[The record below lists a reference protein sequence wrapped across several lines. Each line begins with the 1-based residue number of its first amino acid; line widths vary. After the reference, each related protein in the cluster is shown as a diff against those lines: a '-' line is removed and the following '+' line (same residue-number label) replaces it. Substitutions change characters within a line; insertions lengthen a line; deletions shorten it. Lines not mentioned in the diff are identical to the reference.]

1 MTIADFFQSGF
12 VLHYINKNQLFVN
25 NGGLALTLFIASCVI
40 AAVAS
45 YFLGSLNFAIII
57 SGKTYKQDIR
67 NYGSKNA
74 GMTNMMRIYGRKAA
88 GLTLLGDA
96 LKAIIA
102 CLIGYALLGNLGAY
116 VAGTFSVI
124 GHMFPIYYK
133 FKGGKGVVTAA
144 VTMCMC
150 NPFVFVIIVIIY
162 AIVVGISRY
171 ISLGA
176 VMCMLVYPFVLAGV
190 DSWLLPAIQI
200 GDSDPVSGSPY
211 AIFALLI
218 AVLVIYKHK
227 ENIKRLRA
235 GTESKFVFKKSVK
248 ADKVIQNDKKNTDS
262 ESSDDE

>member
-12 VLHYINKNQLFVN
+12 VLHYINKNQLFAT
-25 NGGLALTLFIASCVI
+25 NGTLALTLFVVSCVV

-57 SGKTYKQDIR
+57 SGRTYKQDIR
-67 NYGSKNA
+67 NFGSKNA
-74 GMTNMMRIYGRKAA
+74 GMTNMMRTYGRKAA
-88 GLTLLGDA
+88 GLTFLGDTM
-96 LKAIIA
+96 KAIVA

-116 VAGTFSVI
+116 IAGTASVI
-124 GHMFPIYYK
+124 GHMYPIFYK

-150 NPFVFVIIVIIY
+150 NPFVFLIVASLYAIIV
-162 AIVVGISRY
+162 GFTRY

-176 VMCMLVYPFVLAGV
+176 VMCMLMYPFILAGV
-190 DSWLLPAIQI
+190 DSWLLPAIQL

-248 ADKVIQNDKKNTDS
+248 AEDIAKQENNSGDNEGSDK
-262 ESSDDE
+262 

>member
-1 MTIADFFQSGF
+1 MTIADFFKSGF
-12 VLHYINKNQLFVN
+12 VLHYINENQLFST
-25 NGGLALTLFIASCVI
+25 NGTLALTLFIASCVV

-67 NYGSKNA
+67 NFGSKNA
-74 GMTNMMRIYGRKAA
+74 GMTNMMRTYGRKAA
-88 GLTLLGDA
+88 GLTFLGDT
-96 LKAIIA
+96 LKAIVA
-102 CLIGYALLGNLGAY
+102 CLIGYALIGNLGAY
-116 VAGTFSVI
+116 IAGTASVI
-124 GHMFPIYYK
+124 GHMYPIYYN

-150 NPFVFVIIVIIY
+150 NPFVFLIIASLY
-162 AIVVGISRY
+162 ALIVGFTRY

-176 VMCMLVYPFVLAGV
+176 VMCMLLYPFVLAGV

-235 GTESKFVFKKSVK
+235 GKESKFVFKKSVK
-248 ADKVIQNDKKNTDS
+248 AEDVINTDNR
-262 ESSDDE
+262 SDEQEGTDK